1 MKRFSLKLLLVM
13 VMAATFS
20 SISLASEGQALDKA
34 EEAERHRCRQPGVDC
49 VFERVEDY
57 VEAHYGVA
65 SLPALTPPTA
75 NYVYASQ
82 SGETVFISS
91 AGPEIL
97 TGSGGFLKGE
107 LPTLSLATA
116 QEAAMLSC
124 VRGLRFLKSTIGDL
138 DRVEH
143 IVMVTGTVNVIP
155 TYDDVT
161 SGPVVGALGKTVDG
175 CSDFLVQIF
184 GPEAGKHARS
194 SGGKVALPFNMATEI
209 ELIVEIK

>member
-34 EEAERHRCRQPGVDC
+34 QQAEQHRCRRPGVDC
-49 VFERVEDY
+49 VFEKVEAY
-57 VEAHYGVA
+57 VETRYGVA

-138 DRVEH
+138 DLVEH
-143 IVMVTGTVNVIP
+143 IVMVTGTVNVTP

-175 CSDFLVQIF
+175 CSDFLVEIF

>member
-1 MKRFSLKLLLVM
+1 MKRFSLKLLLVLL
-13 VMAATFS
+13 VAGTFS
-20 SISLASEGQALDKA
+20 SITLASEGQSLDS
-34 EEAERHRCRQPGVDC
+34 AERNRCRQPGVDC
-49 VFERVEDY
+49 VFEKVEDY
-57 VEAHYGVA
+57 VEARYGVT
-65 SLPALTPPTA
+65 SLPALAPPTA
-75 NYVYASQ
+75 NYVNASQ
-82 SGETVFISS
+82 AGEIVFISS

-138 DRVEH
+138 DRVDH
-143 IVMVTGTVNVIP
+143 IVMVTGTVNVVP

-175 CSDFLVQIF
+175 CSELLGDDFR
-184 GPEAGKHARS
+184 P
-194 SGGKVALPFNMATEI
+194 
-209 ELIVEIK
+209 